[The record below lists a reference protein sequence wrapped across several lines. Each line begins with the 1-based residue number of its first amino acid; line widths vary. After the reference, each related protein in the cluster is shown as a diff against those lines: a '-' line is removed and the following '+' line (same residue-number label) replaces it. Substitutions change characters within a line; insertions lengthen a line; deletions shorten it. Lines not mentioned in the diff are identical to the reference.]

1 MNPALAK
8 RRTER
13 WITGLLFLTLASA
26 LFALIWE
33 RPHYHDAVGAARAG
47 WPPGALWMLWTKSLV
62 PLLPFQALALVLAGT
77 RAAGPMR
84 TVLAVAA
91 GCVASWM
98 AVDLWTQAH
107 YGSNVASYLPF
118 IGSALR
124 DPAHAQWAGDP
135 TGVAFAL
142 LRLLAA
148 TAAICAV
155 VWILSVALVRGLLA
169 NVSWRR
175 LRRVSIAATVFY
187 ASAVLAGVALQPWAT
202 PRVVRQRLALALPFV
217 PDLVRDAANDE
228 GEALQILALV
238 PWPWRSA
245 DHVEVSI
252 RNPGAARSLDGQ
264 RLENARGQRVE
275 LAGTIEA
282 DAIRTL
288 EVARDRF
295 DLSRDTDTVVLA
307 DSEGHVES
315 RAAYAGEDVKRG
327 AALWFPPPG
336 GAPAQ
341 ALRRLDAAAKE
352 AWTSLQPRVVAPRD
366 PAVLVAEARADAPD
380 VVVLIGESLRADV
393 VGPGLMERLDSLAS
407 GGLRA
412 QRHYAGSN
420 SSHRGLFALLQGR
433 HPLVYDAVLDAGT
446 APAAVESFRSLGYRT
461 AFVSSGEI
469 EAWKRMDR
477 FLGAPPF
484 DEVQLHVAQE
494 LPLWKQW
501 PDCDRRTLAAIRA
514 LLAEPGPHFIVGF
527 LMTTH
532 FPYPYP
538 PAFERF
544 EPVSHEDDL
553 LDWAQ
558 LFRAPLERDLLWNRY
573 RNAALSLEAQLSEFV
588 GSLDMSRTVVAITGD
603 HGESFGEDGALVHGS
618 RASDAQTRV
627 PLLVL
632 GAGVPARSLDA
643 PTSHED
649 VLPTLLHL
657 ATGVADPIRGLDG
670 RDLLGATPARDSLL
684 VAPYRLTQPDDL
696 LWIRGNRRVLF
707 RVRTD
712 TPEIEAFAFVDTNG
726 APLLEAD
733 PALLLESESLA
744 AGIAESLAHL
754 TGEVVPP
761 AD

>member
-1 MNPALAK
+1 M
-8 RRTER
+8 
-13 WITGLLFLTLASA
+13 
-26 LFALIWE
+26 
-33 RPHYHDAVGAARAG
+33 
-47 WPPGALWMLWTKSLV
+47 
-62 PLLPFQALALVLAGT
+62 
-77 RAAGPMR
+77 
-84 TVLAVAA
+84 
-91 GCVASWM
+91 
-98 AVDLWTQAH
+98 QAH

-118 IGSALR
+118 VGAALR

-135 TGVAFAL
+135 AVVAIAL

-148 TAAICAV
+148 VAAICGAA
-155 VWILSVALVRGLLA
+155 WLLSATLVRRLLTG
-169 NVSWRR
+169 VSLARV
-175 LRRVSIAATVFY
+175 RRVAIATTSLYAT
-187 ASAVLAGVALQPWAT
+187 AVLAGLALQPWIT
-202 PRVVRQRLALALPFV
+202 PPAVRQRLALALPFA
-217 PDLVRDAANDE
+217 PDLARDRADDE
-228 GEALQILALV
+228 GDALQILGLV

-252 RNPGAARSLDGQ
+252 RNPGAALRALDGR

-275 LAGTIEA
+275 LEGAIEA
-282 DAIRTL
+282 GGIRTF
-288 EVARDRF
+288 EFARDHF
-295 DLSRDTDTVVLA
+295 DLSRRADAVVLA
-307 DSEGHVES
+307 DPGGRVES

-336 GAPAQ
+336 GAAAQ
-341 ALRRLDAAAKE
+341 ALRRVDDAARE
-352 AWTSLQPRVVAPRD
+352 AWSGLQARVVAPRD
-366 PAVLVAEARADAPD
+366 PAVLIARARPDAPD
-380 VVVLIGESLRADV
+380 VVLLIAESLRADV
-393 VGPGLMERLDSLAS
+393 LGPALMARLETLGA

-412 QRHYAGSN
+412 KRHYAGSN
-420 SSHRGLFALLQGR
+420 SSHRGLFALLHGR

-446 APAAVESFRSLGYRT
+446 SPATVESFRRLGYRS
-461 AFVSSGEI
+461 AFFSSGEI

-477 FLGAPPF
+477 FLGSPPF
-484 DEVQLHVAQE
+484 DQVQLHVAQE

-514 LLAEPGPHFIVGF
+514 LLAQPGPHFIVGF

-544 EPVSHEDDL
+544 GPVSHEDDL
-553 LDWAQ
+553 LDWGQ
-558 LFRAPLERDLLWNRY
+558 LFRAPLERDRLWNRY
-573 RNAALSLEAQLSEFV
+573 RNAALSLEAELVEFV
-588 GSLDMSRTVVAITGD
+588 TSLDASRTVVAITGD

-632 GAGVPARSLDA
+632 GAGVPARTLDA

-670 RDLLGATPARDSLL
+670 RDLLGATPPRDSLL
-684 VAPYRLTQPDDL
+684 VAPYRLAQPDEL
-696 LWIRGNRRVLF
+696 LWIRGERRVLF

-712 TPEIEAFAFVDTNG
+712 RPEIDAFAFVDASG
-726 APLLEAD
+726 APLLEPD

-744 AGIAESLAHL
+744 AGIGDALARL
-754 TGEVVPP
+754 AGPSATSSR
-761 AD
+761 